1 MIIQSNDEE
10 ILQQEFK
17 NTSEVPR
24 GKNLVYL
31 CMKCGD
37 RVPSVP
43 KDNIGCTCGNIY
55 IDRDYVRLVVED
67 FTNFCVI
74 SITIN
79 ANKERSKRKL

>member
-1 MIIQSNDEE
+1 MITKSNNEE

-31 CMKCGD
+31 CVKCGD

-43 KDNIGCTCGNIY
+43 KDNIGCACGNIY
-55 IDRDYVRLVVED
+55 IDRDYVRLVVKD
-67 FTNFCVI
+67 FTNFRVI
-74 SITIN
+74 RTAI
-79 ANKERSKRKL
+79 KG